1 MDGAT
6 LSLLNT
12 TSSAAVVSVSTSK
25 DKVLAALESLVEE
38 VNNLASQLATLTERG
53 LNGGERGALASES
66 TVRAISD
73 RLKKITT
80 EPIFGYGENPVYL
93 ANLGVSTTKTGG
105 LKINERTFDLA
116 FKDDPQALTSLYSG
130 NPGIPISPGIA
141 KNPATKDVA
150 RLTDVEAVKDV
161 SFHVNQG
168 EIFSI
173 LGPNGAGKSTTIL
186 MLTTL
191 LRVTSGSGTIFG
203 LDVEKEDRNV
213 REKIGIALQDTGLDN
228 LLTGRELFFTTARLW
243 GFSKTDAETRTSE
256 LLELVGLEE
265 AADRRVKTYS
275 GGMKRRL
282 DLGLSLVHKPDVLF
296 LDEPTTG
303 LDPGSRRVLWDE
315 IKRLRD
321 GGVTIILTTQ
331 YLEEADELADRIS
344 IIDNG
349 LVAAEGTPDELK
361 ALIGGDVITFT
372 FNSDNDV
379 KKAQQLIENSETEKN
394 QLRVT
399 VENGAEKIPDLLKN
413 LSKNKLEAVSVTA
426 NKPSLDDVFLEVTGY
441 RLEGA
446 TEEEGLKEEVSEN
459 E

>member
-1 MDGAT
+1 MF
-6 LSLLNT
+6 
-12 TSSAAVVSVSTSK
+12 AVEAKNLKKTFKSK
-25 DKVLAALESLVEE
+25 D
-38 VNNLASQLATLTERG
+38 G
-53 LNGGERGALASES
+53 
-66 TVRAISD
+66 
-73 RLKKITT
+73 
-80 EPIFGYGENPVYL
+80 
-93 ANLGVSTTKTGG
+93 
-105 LKINERTFDLA
+105 
-116 FKDDPQALTSLYSG
+116 
-130 NPGIPISPGIA
+130 
-141 KNPATKDVA
+141 
-150 RLTDVEAVKDV
+150 DVEAVKDV

-203 LDVEKEDRNV
+203 LDVEIEDKSV

-372 FNSDNDV
+372 FNSDNEV

>member
-1 MDGAT
+1 MF
-6 LSLLNT
+6 
-12 TSSAAVVSVSTSK
+12 AVEAKNLKKTFKSK
-25 DKVLAALESLVEE
+25 D
-38 VNNLASQLATLTERG
+38 G
-53 LNGGERGALASES
+53 
-66 TVRAISD
+66 
-73 RLKKITT
+73 
-80 EPIFGYGENPVYL
+80 
-93 ANLGVSTTKTGG
+93 
-105 LKINERTFDLA
+105 
-116 FKDDPQALTSLYSG
+116 
-130 NPGIPISPGIA
+130 
-141 KNPATKDVA
+141 
-150 RLTDVEAVKDV
+150 DVEAVKDV

-243 GFSKTDAETRTSE
+243 GFSKTDAESWSAE

-265 AADRRVKTYS
+265 AAVRRVKTYS

-372 FNSDNDV
+372 FNSDNEV